1 MEARM
6 TVTPE
11 HLTVLASR
19 AEALTAEVLALCDR
33 VPNAS
38 PEAEHLAVARHAATW
53 LTRGAED
60 LRRAAADL
68 AKLQAQPCGLPW
80 GVCPEHGNTLSSRG
94 GISTCRVCSRTWNH
108 DRLGLPCPEPVTWKV
123 IDQAGTETRMCDGH
137 VLGARAAAGGATF
150 VRLLDENGVPA

>member
-19 AEALTAEVLALCDR
+19 AEALTAEVLALCDS
-33 VPNAS
+33 VPD
-38 PEAEHLAVARHAATW
+38 AETLAAARQAAGS

-60 LRRAAADL
+60 LRRAAAEL
-68 AKLQAQPCGLPW
+68 ARLQVQPCGLPW
-80 GVCPEHGNTLSSRG
+80 GVCPEHGNTLSSTG
-94 GISTCRVCSRTWNH
+94 GVSTCRVCERTWSH
-108 DRLGLPCPEPVTWKV
+108 DRLGRPCTEPVSWKV
-123 IDQAGTETRMCDGH
+123 IDRAGTETRMCDGH

-150 VRLLDENGVPA
+150 VRLLDEDGVPV

>member
-19 AEALTAEVLALCDR
+19 AEALTAEVLALCDS
-33 VPNAS
+33 VPD
-38 PEAEHLAVARHAATW
+38 AESLAAARQAAGS

-60 LRRAAADL
+60 LRRAAAEL
-68 AKLQAQPCGLPW
+68 ARLQVQPCGLPW
-80 GVCPEHGNTLSSRG
+80 GVCPEHGNTLSSTG
-94 GISTCRVCSRTWNH
+94 GVSTCRVCERTWSH
-108 DRLGLPCPEPVTWKV
+108 DRLGRPCTEPVSWKV
-123 IDQAGTETRMCDGH
+123 IDRAGTETRMCDGH

-150 VRLLDENGVPA
+150 VRLLDEDGVPV